1 MKTIAQPVA
10 LKEKEM
16 KWKIFALS
24 LLIVAC
30 SLGFSSSARA
40 ETSFAFSVS
49 DGPVYGGYR
58 GWDGPRHGPRHGPPR
73 HHRHHHGS
81 YYYPAYYY
89 APPVVYAPPVRTV
102 VVEKTIVQPAPYVMN
117 TSMAAEQASPT
128 YIDAR
133 GQTCREYQ
141 SSGWVGGTSQPVY
154 GTACLQAD
162 GAWRIVD

>member
-1 MKTIAQPVA
+1 MKTLLQRVA
-10 LKEKEM
+10 LKEKDM

-30 SLGFSSSARA
+30 SLSFSSSARA

-58 GWDGPRHGPRHGPPR
+58 EWDGPRHGPRHGPPR
-73 HHRHHHGS
+73 HHYKHHRGPS
-81 YYYPAYYY
+81 YYPAYYY
-89 APPVVYAPPVRTV
+89 APPVVYVPPVRTV
-102 VVEKTIVQPAPYVMN
+102 VVEPVPYVVN
-117 TSMAAEQASPT
+117 ASMGAEQASPT
-128 YIDAR
+128 YIDAQ

-141 SSGWVGGTSQPVY
+141 TSAWVGSSSQPVY